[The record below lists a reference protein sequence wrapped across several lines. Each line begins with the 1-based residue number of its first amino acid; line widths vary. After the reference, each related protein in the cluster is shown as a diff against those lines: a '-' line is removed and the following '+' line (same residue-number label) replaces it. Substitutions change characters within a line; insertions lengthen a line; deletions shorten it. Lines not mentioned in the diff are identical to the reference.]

1 MADKSLIEWTNT
13 TWNVVTGCNKVS
25 PGCKNCYA
33 ERYSLRLQKM
43 GVEKYSNGFRLT
55 FHPEALHYPLSL
67 KKSRMIFV
75 SSMSDLFHEDI
86 PFEDIAK
93 IFKVMEKLI
102 WHQYQILTKRNK
114 RLKDFDK
121 YYGKF
126 PDNVWIGVS
135 VELEQYKNRIEDLKT
150 VNANIPFLSL
160 EPLLGP
166 LGELPLEDIEW
177 VIAGGEAGF
186 GFRECKIEW
195 VREIR
200 DQCIKAGVPFFFKQ
214 WGGITSKSNCR
225 DLDRKKWNDTPSSY
239 LGRHLVALT

>member
-75 SSMSDLFHEDI
+75 NSMSDLFHEDI

-93 IFKVMEKLI
+93 IFKVMEKADLASI
-102 WHQYQILTKRNK
+102 S
-114 RLKDFDK
+114 DFDK
-121 YYGKF
+121 TK
-126 PDNVWIGVS
+126 
-135 VELEQYKNRIEDLKT
+135 
-150 VNANIPFLSL
+150 
-160 EPLLGP
+160 
-166 LGELPLEDIEW
+166 
-177 VIAGGEAGF
+177 
-186 GFRECKIEW
+186 
-195 VREIR
+195 
-200 DQCIKAGVPFFFKQ
+200 
-214 WGGITSKSNCR
+214 
-225 DLDRKKWNDTPSSY
+225 
-239 LGRHLVALT
+239 